1 MLTVDLTDLP
11 HIKEGAPVELWGND
25 VKANEVAD
33 HSDTISYTL
42 FTGVTRRV
50 PLRYINH
57 SSI

>member
-33 HSDTISYTL
+33 HCDTISYTL

-57 SSI
+57 SD